1 MKKLKKLAALVLAAA
16 MVLAM
21 GMTSFAADAKT
32 LTGNGKLTITGTT
45 AGTSESPKT
54 ITLYQLFR
62 AVPGTGNTATYT
74 LNEEFE
80 MFFTTN
86 IESCKDK
93 ADAELSEAARAYV
106 ESLKGN
112 AANQAAFAKQ
122 LLDWVIENAS
132 TLTNVSETVDATE
145 GTTVI
150 DKLAYGYYLVYPK
163 GASVVSDTDPKTPA
177 MLVPVNDAT
186 AEIKLKPNYPTV
198 DKSVSSDDSDA
209 DTEIGKTVTFTLTST
224 VPDMTGYESYV
235 FKFVDKLSAGLTFKG
250 ITSVKVGDQVVT
262 AVNAGAE
269 ADRTY
274 TLKQETVDT
283 NKTQITIT
291 MNNFLN
297 SYKDMV
303 GQKIVVTYTATVNEN
318 AVVSGV
324 GNADGNTNE
333 AHVEYSNDPSNPT
346 DVVPS
351 TPDEV
356 ETYTFKFDLHKYA
369 EGADTS
375 YLENAEFEL
384 YRDEACKDKVELVA
398 DATTGGY
405 RVKTDSDSGEAT
417 VIKTNNTK
425 AVTIS
430 GLEDGEYWL
439 KETKAPEGY
448 NTLAEPVKITITPQY
463 NGEGD
468 LTNVTITYG
477 EDSANAENGVVKI
490 ENREGG
496 LLPETGGMGTVLFT
510 VIGGVLL
517 IAVIGSFV
525 YSRKKSAK

>member
-21 GMTSFAADAKT
+21 GMTSFAADAQT
-32 LTGNGKLTITGTT
+32 LRGNGKLTITGTT

-54 ITLYQLFR
+54 ITLYQLFK
-62 AVPGTGNTATYT
+62 AVPGAGETATYT
-74 LNEEFE
+74 LNKEFE
-80 MFFTTN
+80 TFFTTK
-86 IESCKDK
+86 IDSCKGK
-93 ADAELSEAARAYV
+93 TDAELSEAARAYV
-106 ESLKGN
+106 ESLKNN
-112 AANQAAFAKQ
+112 AANQAIFAKQ

-132 TLTNVSETVDATE
+132 ALNNVSETVDATE
-145 GTTVI
+145 STTVI
-150 DKLAYGYYLVYPK
+150 DKLAYGYYLVYPR

-224 VPDMTGYESYV
+224 VPDMTGYKSYV
-235 FKFVDKLSAGLTFKG
+235 FKFVDKLSAGLTFDR

-262 AVNAGAE
+262 AVNAGEE
-269 ADRTY
+269 ADNTY
-274 TLKQETVDT
+274 TLEQEKVDT

-291 MNNFLN
+291 MNHFLE
-297 SYKDMV
+297 SYKNMV
-303 GQKIVVTYTATVNEN
+303 GQEIVVTYTATVNEN

-324 GNADGNTNE
+324 GDTNGNTNE
-333 AHVEYSNDPSNPT
+333 AHVEYSNDPSNST

-369 EGADTS
+369 EGDATS

-398 DATTGGY
+398 DATTDGY

-417 VIKTNNTK
+417 VIRTNNIK

-463 NGEGD
+463 SDEGD
-468 LTNVTITYG
+468 LTSVTITYG
-477 EDSANAENGVVKI
+477 EENVTAENGVVKI